1 MPRCVVCRISWRP
14 CRQRSLALPLPL
26 PHPYPYPHLPL
37 LALPQSQP
45 LTLQAEN
52 ELLRKQNI
60 TIASETRQF
69 LDDHR
74 PAKGE

>member
-1 MPRCVVCRISWRP
+1 L
-14 CRQRSLALPLPL
+14 RQ
-26 PHPYPYPHLPL
+26 
-37 LALPQSQP
+37 
-45 LTLQAEN
+45 
-52 ELLRKQNI
+52 QNI

>member
-1 MPRCVVCRISWRP
+1 
-14 CRQRSLALPLPL
+14 
-26 PHPYPYPHLPL
+26 
-37 LALPQSQP
+37 
-45 LTLQAEN
+45 
-52 ELLRKQNI
+52 LRKQKI